1 MEKRLLYLDRLKVFL
16 TVLVVFHHTAITYG
30 GAGSW
35 YYYEHQDNIA
45 VNALLSTFTAV
56 NQSFFMGLFFFISGY
71 VTPASYDRQGGFR
84 FLKSRLIR
92 FGIPILFF
100 MLVIAPLLGYVA
112 SGYKGSLGAFIRE
125 QTVRHPF
132 QGVREFA
139 VGPLWY
145 LEALLL
151 FFAAYAVFRAL
162 TAGKRRGK
170 PLALTPSLMA
180 MYVGI
185 VALANFI
192 VRLAYPVGTEWIHLQ
207 LGYFPAYIGLFMAG
221 IAAYRANWLRQLNEN
236 AARKWKW
243 TFLALILVMSA
254 GMALGGAME
263 GDISAFMGGMN
274 WQSAFY
280 ALIDPLMGLGIS
292 YVLLVWFRERWNG
305 AATKL
310 SGWLSANAFLV
321 YILHALFVTYVS
333 FALRDLAW
341 HPIAKF
347 IMSGCTAVI
356 LSFLVASFIRR
367 IKDATKKT
375 KKFSGTVDSIDS
387 STL

>member
-1 MEKRLLYLDRLKVFL
+1 MEKRVLYLDRLKVFL

-35 YYYEHQDNIA
+35 FYYEHQDNIA

-84 FLKSRLIR
+84 FLKARLLR
-92 FGIPILFF
+92 FGIPLLLY
-100 MLVIAPLLGYVA
+100 MLVIAPLLWYVA
-112 SGYKGSLGAFIRE
+112 SGYKGSLGTFIQE
-125 QTVRHPF
+125 QAVHHPF
-132 QGVREFA
+132 QGVSGFA

-151 FFAAYAVFRAL
+151 FFAAYTVFRTL

-170 PLALTPSLMA
+170 PLVLTPNLMA

-185 VALANFI
+185 VASANFI
-192 VRLAYPVGTEWIHLQ
+192 VRLAYPVGTEVLNLQ

-221 IAAYRANWLRQLNEN
+221 IAANRANWLQRLNEN

-243 TFLALILVMSA
+243 TFIALIIVMSA

-292 YVLLVWFRERWNG
+292 YVLLVWFRKRWNG

-321 YILHALFVTYVS
+321 YILHALFVTYVC
-333 FALRDLAW
+333 FALRDLARN
-341 HPIAKF
+341 PIVKF
-347 IMSGCTAVI
+347 ITSGCTALI
-356 LSFLVASFIRR
+356 LSFLVASFLRR
-367 IKDATKKT
+367 IKDAIKKI
-375 KKFSGTVDSIDS
+375 KKFNRTVDSIDS
-387 STL
+387 RSL